1 LNPKTALIVIDLQK
15 SIASIPSVH
24 PMTDVV
30 KNASKLTSAFRRY
43 GLLVVLVNVTGGA
56 SGRIEQMQ
64 RGGAFPPDR
73 AELLPE
79 LGRQPQDHLVTK

>member
-30 KNASKLTSAFRRY
+30 KNASKLTSAFRRH
-43 GLLVVLVNVTGGA
+43 GLLVVLVSVTGGA

-64 RGGAFPPDR
+64 RVHR
-73 AELLPE
+73 T
-79 LGRQPQDHLVTK
+79 GRSCCRSSADSRRTIL